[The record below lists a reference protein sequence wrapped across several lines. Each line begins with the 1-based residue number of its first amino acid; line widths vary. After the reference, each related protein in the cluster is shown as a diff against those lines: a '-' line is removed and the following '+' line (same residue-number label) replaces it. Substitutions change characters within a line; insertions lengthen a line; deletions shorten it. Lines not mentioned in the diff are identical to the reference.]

1 MKNIKPNTLKGFR
14 DYFAEEI
21 VIREYVVETFKRLA
35 KRYGFEGLETP
46 ALEYSELILGQSG
59 AEAEKLYYRF
69 EDQGGR
75 DVMLK
80 YELMISMCRAVAQNI
95 NNIIFPYKRYQIQP
109 VWRAENVQKGRLR
122 EFTQMDIDILGVESM
137 YADAEIIAFGSEF
150 LKELGFKK
158 FVVRINNR
166 KILEGILDALD
177 IDITKFE
184 DFYITIDKLQKI
196 GKEAV
201 SEILEEKG
209 FKKEDITNIFLLLDS
224 NDLNEIEARIGKS
237 PVGKS
242 GISEIKE
249 IFSILDGLG
258 IDPANYKLDLTLARG
273 LASYTGPIWE
283 FEIIDGDVG
292 SVSGGGRYDNAV
304 SKYVGRKVP
313 ATGTS
318 FGLERV
324 TQVLQ
329 DLKITNFN
337 ETPTDI
343 LLLAMNTEYI
353 ERIQELAK
361 SFREKGKNCMIYPP
375 TNKLNLC
382 LGYAN
387 RKNIPWVI
395 VVGEEEYNKK
405 SVLVKDMEKSEQY
418 IVAPEEALKK
428 ILG

>member
-1 MKNIKPNTLKGFR
+1 MN
-14 DYFAEEI
+14 
-21 VIREYVVETFKRLA
+21 
-35 KRYGFEGLETP
+35 
-46 ALEYSELILGQSG
+46 
-59 AEAEKLYYRF
+59 
-69 EDQGGR
+69 
-75 DVMLK
+75 
-80 YELMISMCRAVAQNI
+80 
-95 NNIIFPYKRYQIQP
+95 
-109 VWRAENVQKGRLR
+109 
-122 EFTQMDIDILGVESM
+122 
-137 YADAEIIAFGSEF
+137 
-150 LKELGFKK
+150 
-158 FVVRINNR
+158 
-166 KILEGILDALD
+166 
-177 IDITKFE
+177 
-184 DFYITIDKLQKI
+184 
-196 GKEAV
+196 
-201 SEILEEKG
+201 
-209 FKKEDITNIFLLLDS
+209 
-224 NDLNEIEARIGKS
+224 
-237 PVGKS
+237 
-242 GISEIKE
+242 
-249 IFSILDGLG
+249 
-258 IDPANYKLDLTLARG
+258 PANYKLDLTLARG

-283 FEIIDGDVG
+283 FEVIDGDVG

-337 ETPTDI
+337 GTPTNI

-361 SFREKGKNCMIYPP
+361 SLREKGKNCMIYPP

-428 ILG
+428 ILE